1 MIMKENFET
10 KKGKVKAWL
19 LSGKTITSWEAIEMF
34 KCTRLSAVI
43 KDLED
48 RDGLEI
54 DRVRIYEDGTN
65 YTMYWLKKEE

>member
-1 MIMKENFET
+1 MEENFET

-19 LSGKTITSWEAIEMF
+19 LFGKTITSWEAIEMF

-48 RDGLEI
+48 RDGLKI

-65 YTMYWLKKEE
+65 YTTYWLKEEE

>member
-1 MIMKENFET
+1 MKENFET

-19 LSGKTITSWEAIEMF
+19 LSGKTITSKEAIEMWW
-34 KCTRLSAVI
+34 CTRLAAVI

-48 RDGLEI
+48 RDVLEI

-65 YTMYWLKKEE
+65 YTMYWLKKEDE

>member
-1 MIMKENFET
+1 MKENFET

-19 LSGKTITSWEAIEMF
+19 LSGKTITSWEAIHMWE
-34 KCTRLSAVI
+34 CTRLAAVI

>member
-1 MIMKENFET
+1 MKENFET

-19 LSGKTITSWEAIEMF
+19 LSGKTITSKEAIEMWW
-34 KCTRLSAVI
+34 CTRLAAVI

-65 YTMYWLKKEE
+65 YTRCWLKKEDE

>member
-1 MIMKENFET
+1 MKENFET

-19 LSGKTITSWEAIEMF
+19 LSGKTITSREAINMWW
-34 KCTRLSAVI
+34 CTRLAAVI

-48 RDGLEI
+48 RDGLAI

>member
-1 MIMKENFET
+1 MKENFET

-48 RDGLEI
+48 RDGLKI

-65 YTMYWLKKEE
+65 YAMYWLKKGE

>member
-1 MIMKENFET
+1 MKENFET

-19 LSGKTITSWEAIEMF
+19 LSGKTITSKDAIEMWW
-34 KCTRLSAVI
+34 CNRLAAVI

-65 YTMYWLKKEE
+65 YTTYWLKKEE

>member
-1 MIMKENFET
+1 MKENYET

-19 LSGKTITSWEAIEMF
+19 LSGKTITSKEAIEMWW
-34 KCTRLSAVI
+34 CTRLAAVI

-54 DRVRIYEDGTN
+54 DRVRIYEDDTN

>member
-1 MIMKENFET
+1 MKENFET

-19 LSGKTITSWEAIEMF
+19 LSGKTITSKEAIEMWW
-34 KCTRLSAVI
+34 CTRLAAVI

-65 YTMYWLKKEE
+65 YTTYWLKEEE